1 MYCHTLFF
9 VDFVFVGHTLVISI
23 LLKNERW
30 LPTGLPTQLF
40 IEAFDFGLEML
51 SLDVSAAPPAARQI
65 VCSVIRA
72 GSLIVS
78 SCLNMG
84 YRNAKPRIKRLM
96 DCCTVLLLPAT
107 TGASANTTGQELL
120 YELMSIEAALVCIS
134 TLLWFCADALV
145 YDENCLVAIVDGLEN
160 AFRAIKT
167 KYQPKFRNHFRFR
180 TLHVILLE
188 CFAWLPPGSFPATC
202 PQLFVEGLRVFRDS
216 ISAGYECT
224 SLSEFVSPEH
234 EILQTYGISKP
245 IFSACPDLPITEQ
258 MMVLRLEYYS
268 VALQKKE
275 SEAFQASFN
284 KQVHMPEFN
293 RTPLHA
299 SDWIEPS
306 PPCAFIDSRT
316 VDASI
321 ALIAAT
327 FGHQTNEY
335 QEKAIQLCSQAILQ
349 YLKASSTSLGIFSS
363 DEDKRRKD
371 RKSFVTFKNVTTA
384 LSSIVRSFP
393 FHNGMSLE
401 LDLQWVQTV
410 AERMFEML
418 SSPVFE
424 IRSVS
429 SSALGVFC
437 SKIFGA
443 QLLDAMREKLSTS
456 IKAAFEKKDNMTE
469 SSGYI
474 LALSSL
480 WIHAKSQ
487 PNVQHTITSV
497 SILLSIS
504 TLLNF
509 INFRVL

>member
-1 MYCHTLFF
+1 M
-9 VDFVFVGHTLVISI
+9 ISI

-30 LPTGLPTQLF
+30 LPTGLATQLF
-40 IEAFDFGLEML
+40 IEAFDFALEML
-51 SLDVSAAPPAARQI
+51 SLDVHAAPPPARQV
-65 VCSVIRA
+65 VCSIIRA

-84 YRNAKPRIKRLM
+84 YRAAKPRIKRLM
-96 DCCTVLLLPAT
+96 DCCTTLLLPTAQN
-107 TGASANTTGQELL
+107 SPANPSGQGLL

-145 YDENCLVAIVDGLEN
+145 YDENCLVSIVDGLEN

-202 PQLFVEGLRVFRDS
+202 PQIFVEALRVFRDS

-224 SLSEFVSPEH
+224 CLSDFVLAEH
-234 EILQTYGISKP
+234 EILQVAGVSKP
-245 IFSACPDLPITEQ
+245 AFSPFPDAPLTESI
-258 MMVLRLEYYS
+258 MVMRLESFS

-275 SEAFQASFN
+275 SEAFQASFS

-299 SDWIEPS
+299 TDWVEPS

-335 QEKAIQLCSQAILQ
+335 QEKAIQLCSQAIAQ
-349 YLKASSTSLGIFSS
+349 HFKAASTTLGLFAS
-363 DEDKRRKD
+363 DEEKRKKDK
-371 RKSFVTFKNVTTA
+371 KSYVTIKNVAAA
-384 LSSIVRSFP
+384 LSAIIRSFP

-418 SSPVFE
+418 SSPSAE

-443 QLLDAMREKLSTS
+443 QLMDAMTHKLVLS
-456 IKAAFEKKDNMTE
+456 IKTAQEKRE
-469 SSGYI
+469 SMAECSGYM

-480 WIHAKSQ
+480 WQHSKNNA
-487 PNVQHTITSV
+487 NVQHGITTV
-497 SILLSIS
+497 CILL
-504 TLLNF
+504 
-509 INFRVL
+509 